1 MARTQ
6 LRSEIEAA
14 VTPPALRHEPAER
27 RRKSGPGLRTFF
39 RIADA
44 WGLDSEEQRGL
55 LGWPARSTLYTWKA
69 GRPVTLPYDTLI
81 RLSLLLGIYKALH
94 VLYPDATLADGWVR
108 LPNRNPLFGG
118 RTPAASMVDGGIE
131 TLTAVRRLLDARRG

>member
-6 LRSEIEAA
+6 PRPELETP
-14 VTPPALRHEPAER
+14 VTPPAARHAPAER

-39 RIADA
+39 RVADA
-44 WGLDSEEQRGL
+44 WGLDPEEQRGL

-69 GRPVTLPYDTLI
+69 GRAVTLPYDTLI

-94 VLYPDATLADGWVR
+94 VLYPDPALADGWVR

-118 RTPAASMVDGGIE
+118 RTPAACMVDGGIE
-131 TLTAVRRLLDARRG
+131 ALTAVRRLLDARRG